1 VLTTRRHFLDINPKG
16 LVPAL
21 EYKGRPLNESL
32 VIAEFVE
39 DAFHDHKPHLLPT
52 DAFERARVRL
62 SIDLISKKIVPAWFR
77 TIQAQEEDRQ
87 QAGREDLYKAL
98 QELVKEVKGP
108 YFLGEEFSL
117 VDTAIAP
124 FAVRDYILK
133 DHRGY
138 SRADASEDWKK
149 YAEALEDRDSVK
161 RTSSV
166 SRMFIDISHL
176 LISIFFVQELQH
188 YEEIYGRYLR
198 NEAQSEVAKATRGGQ
213 DLP

>member
-1 VLTTRRHFLDINPKG
+1 LDINPKG

-21 EYKGRPLNESL
+21 EYQGRPLNESL

-77 TIQAQEEDRQ
+77 TIQAQEEDKQ

-138 SRADASEDWKK
+138 NRADASEDWKK

-176 LISIFFVQELQH
+176 LMSFFRTGTATLRGDIRTIS
-188 YEEIYGRYLR
+188 
-198 NEAQSEVAKATRGGQ
+198 AQRGSERGSESNAWWSRFTMN
-213 DLP
+213 DYT